1 MSFIDIDVE
10 RNKLSFTKFLINILK
25 TKIIKL
31 LKLWTLWLKKGK
43 GRKWRHKKL
52 SLQIQSSPYFK
63 IRSRAAKRRSGL
75 AKPEKPAE
83 LEKFIW
89 LKLQEY
95 KPADLAKLGQGA
107 EEFSRIR

>member
-1 MSFIDIDVE
+1 MAE
-10 RNKLSFTKFLINILK
+10 KG
-25 TKIIKL
+25 
-31 LKLWTLWLKKGK
+31 KKGGNDDTK
-43 GRKWRHKKL
+43 NCHYKSKARNISRLGG
-52 SLQIQSSPYFK
+52 
-63 IRSRAAKRRSGL
+63 RAAKRRSGL

-95 KPADLAKLGQGA
+95 KPAELVKLGQGA